1 MNWLDSALE
10 DLGKPADGVR
20 SPPPARAAP
29 LHLRPVTGW
38 HSSTRTSEPRPNA
51 ERSSWST
58 TPRLSGVSS
67 PSPRLDQVIPHFQ
80 SLEDALE
87 AARERGGCLP
97 RPVRRFHAE
106 RGRPL
111 HPLTARAGP
120 RISLPAGAPVSTGLL
135 RWLGRNGLAPGGL
148 GRRMLADG
156 RYGTGRR
163 SPRIGLATS
172 LRPWI

>member
-38 HSSTRTSEPRPNA
+38 HSSTRTSEPRPNV

-106 RGRPL
+106 RGQAFASAHRASRPEDFA
-111 HPLTARAGP
+111 ARRRTCEHWAS
-120 RISLPAGAPVSTGLL
+120 SLAWAEWFSTW
-135 RWLGRNGLAPGGL
+135 RTW
-148 GRRMLADG
+148 
-156 RYGTGRR
+156 
-163 SPRIGLATS
+163 
-172 LRPWI
+172 